1 MIDRDAIILLV
12 GYLILTDGKMDYL
25 GVKSCLPVF
34 NGHLV
39 AEQDTC
45 FGTVSLEA
53 DGTWPHSSGTTTA
66 RSP

>member
-53 DGTWPHSSGTTTA
+53 DGT
-66 RSP
+66 